1 MKSMD
6 HISMEIVEETRK
18 ARSEFFE
25 LISDYSTDLW
35 NYCKYITGSPW
46 DGEDLYQ
53 ETIIKA
59 FGLLPQ
65 RWSEITDKKHYLFRI
80 ATNTWIDLCRK
91 LKREVGILEE
101 LSETNED
108 FSSPLLLE
116 EILISLESIL
126 TPKQVAAFL
135 LFNVFQFSAEEVAGI
150 VQSTPGGVYASVQ
163 RARRKIA
170 AFDFTQSKPALHSD
184 KTNGTIQS
192 YLKAFNNGDLDGL
205 LTLFSVQAQN
215 EAYLGFQE
223 YSKDEMLKGSLRYGL
238 PGHRAQEI
246 VLWNKPVIIV
256 FADGDQGPEIH
267 DIQVQEVEN
276 GKIVSH
282 KSYFFRKEIILAA
295 ANELGIKA
303 QLTKA
308 PVDWT

>member
-1 MKSMD
+1 MKSND
-6 HISMEIVEETRK
+6 HITKDIVDETRK
-18 ARSEFFE
+18 VRSEFFDI
-25 LISDYSTDLW
+25 ISDYSTDLW

-65 RWSEITDKKHYLFRI
+65 RWSEITDKKHYLFRV

-91 LKREVGILEE
+91 LKREVGLLEE
-101 LSETNED
+101 ISETKED

-116 EILISLESIL
+116 EILISLDSIL

-135 LFNVFQFSAEEVAGI
+135 LFNIFQFSAEEVAGI
-150 VQSTPGGVYASVQ
+150 VKSTPGGVYASVQ

-170 AFDFTQSKPALHSD
+170 SFDFTQSKSALSSHE
-184 KTNGTIQS
+184 TNVTIQS

-205 LTLFSVQAQN
+205 LTLFSAQAQN

-223 YSKDEMLKGSLRYGL
+223 FSKDEMIKGSLRFGL
-238 PGHRAQEI
+238 PGHRAQEVI
-246 VLWNKPVIIV
+246 LWNKPVIIV

-267 DIQVQEVEN
+267 DIQVQEIEN

-282 KSYFFRKEIILAA
+282 KSYFFRKELILAA
-295 ANELGIKA
+295 AKELGIKA
-303 QLTKA
+303 QLKKA
-308 PVDWT
+308 PVDWA